1 MTNQKHISIT
11 KMPIV
16 TKFGTIVTNLKGFLS
31 MLLDPLVMWSCKLTQ
46 QTKTI
51 TSAQPQWLWPPNLAI
66 VWITK
71 RVPHHKVAWPYDQ
84 ALYLHYHNAHGH
96 RTCQDGDLNYV
107 ASTNITWPYNHVVLQ
122 DDRPTKI
129 FICPLPQCLCT
140 IKAFR
145 SRHLAS

>member
-1 MTNQKHISIT
+1 MSPSNDKPKIHIYYRNAYGHKIWQDSDLNCAVSTHRVTWPCNCVILQDHVTNQKHISIT

-84 ALYLHYHNAHGH
+84 ALYLH
-96 RTCQDGDLNYV
+96 
-107 ASTNITWPYNHVVLQ
+107 
-122 DDRPTKI
+122 
-129 FICPLPQCLCT
+129 
-140 IKAFR
+140 
-145 SRHLAS
+145 